1 MGHHPPRGPHT
12 DNPAQAIKDLP
23 QAMLALGGV
32 FGDEGQVRGHQ
43 GPFIITDITGVWFA
57 FHTASVALAGHKCIT
72 PSGCRVIL

>member
-43 GPFIITDITGVWFA
+43 GPFIITERL
-57 FHTASVALAGHKCIT
+57 SEN
-72 PSGCRVIL
+72 